1 LNQGV
6 SGRFI
11 MIKKIIFGC
20 MLSTFILLMI
30 PTISAIEY
38 NNVIDE
44 NKLNII
50 NEIETLDFE
59 DFIALD
65 FEDFIDELRNINKKQ
80 LSNDFLNGIK
90 NVINDL
96 NTKFLNDPEQPL
108 IFPILGIIFYG
119 LIAIIILSVL
129 FSIFSS
135 TFTVIKLILG
145 LIIGTFTGFLGS
157 IWNLVIIGADI
168 VNTVLI
174 LIVTIIISIISGSFE
189 ILADIG
195 SFIVTILD
203 NLNNFISRIANQMW
217 EKYVTILGLILDI
230 LKLIYNTIFNPGS
243 IIG

>member
-1 LNQGV
+1 
-6 SGRFI
+6 
-11 MIKKIIFGC
+11 MIKKIIFWC

-30 PTISAIEY
+30 PSISAIEY

-50 NEIETLDFE
+50 NVIET
-59 DFIALD
+59 LD

-90 NVINDL
+90 NVINGL

-108 IFPILGIIFYG
+108 FFPILGIIFYG

-135 TFTVIKLILG
+135 IFTVIKLILG
-145 LIIGTFTGFLGS
+145 LVIGTFTGFFGS
-157 IWNLVIIGADI
+157 IWNLVIGGANI
-168 VNTVLI
+168 V
-174 LIVTIIISIISGSFE
+174 IIILTFIVDVISAIINGSIG
-189 ILADIG
+189 ILANIG
-195 SFIVTILD
+195 SFIVTILV

-230 LKLIYNTIFNPGS
+230 LKLIYDTIFNPDS
-243 IIG
+243 VIG

>member
-1 LNQGV
+1 
-6 SGRFI
+6 

-30 PTISAIEY
+30 PSISAIEY

-50 NEIETLDFE
+50 NEIETLNFK
-59 DFIALD
+59 
-65 FEDFIDELRNINKKQ
+65 DFIDMLRNINKKQ
-80 LSNDFLNGIK
+80 LSNNFFNGIK
-90 NVINDL
+90 NEINGL
-96 NTKFLNDPEQPL
+96 NIKFLNDPEQPL
-108 IFPILGIIFYG
+108 FFPILGIIFYG

-129 FSIFSS
+129 FSIFNSI
-135 TFTVIKLILG
+135 FTVIKLILG

-157 IWNLVIIGADI
+157 IWNLVIGGANI
-168 VNTVLI
+168 V
-174 LIVTIIISIISGSFE
+174 IIILTFIVDVISAIINGSIG
-189 ILADIG
+189 ILANIG
-195 SFIVTILD
+195 SFIVTILV

-230 LKLIYNTIFNPGS
+230 LKLIYDTIFNPGS